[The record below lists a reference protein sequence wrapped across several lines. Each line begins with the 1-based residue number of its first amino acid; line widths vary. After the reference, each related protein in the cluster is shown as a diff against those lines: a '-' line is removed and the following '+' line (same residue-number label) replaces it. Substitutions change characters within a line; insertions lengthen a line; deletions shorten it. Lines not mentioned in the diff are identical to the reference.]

1 MLGSDFVPCRRE
13 WLDYAFKRGCPAEM
27 VEAVLNYGFEGKKPP
42 LQRQYFKYF
51 NEKIA
56 PVIDRARA
64 EYRQFDRR
72 HAQFN
77 EIIKDLPEKLR
88 DRFRVD
94 FSRLAFV
101 DEEDFLAFLEELT
114 EDVITLLN
122 YGGTH

>member
-1 MLGSDFVPCRRE
+1 MIGSDFVPCRRE
-13 WLDYAFKRGCPAEM
+13 WLDYAFRQGCPAEM
-27 VEAVLNYGFEGKKPP
+27 VEAVLNYGFEGKRPP
-42 LQRQYFKYF
+42 FKGNILNYF

-94 FSRLAFV
+94 FSRLAFA

-114 EDVITLLN
+114 EDVKPLLN